1 MEKWHR
7 TNMFISSEIQ
17 CQKTNI
23 VPTWILHQRS
33 CVRKPISG
41 LHVFYMRKATLK
53 NWRWAN
59 VIFFIRF
66 HTLEKRPWVKVFF
79 QWKSNVR
86 KPTSGQCGYS
96 FRNPTSEY
104 QQWANVD
111 VHPTYYFRW
120 KPNVWNS
127 TLGNVFF
134 SLEIRCQKTNVGQT
148 FFFSASYILCWEIN
162 IIPTFFLSETR
173 RQKTELT
180 LTCFF
185 HPKSNIRKVTSSAH
199 VFFIRNTT
207 LKNRRHTNVFF
218 SLEIRR
224 QKRTSA

>member
-1 MEKWHR
+1 MENWHR

-23 VPTWILHQRS
+23 APTCFFHQRS

-66 HTLEKRPWVKVFF
+66 HTSEKRPWVKVFF

-127 TLGNVFF
+127 TLGNVVF

-148 FFFSASYILCWEIN
+148 FFFFCIVYLVEK
-162 IIPTFFLSETR
+162 L
-173 RQKTELT
+173 
-180 LTCFF
+180 
-185 HPKSNIRKVTSSAH
+185 TSSQHFFYQKPDVRKLSLRLH
-199 VFFIRNTT
+199 VFFIRNPTSE
-207 LKNRRHTNVFF
+207 KWHRAYMFF
-218 SLEIRR
+218 LSEI
-224 QKRTSA
+224 QC